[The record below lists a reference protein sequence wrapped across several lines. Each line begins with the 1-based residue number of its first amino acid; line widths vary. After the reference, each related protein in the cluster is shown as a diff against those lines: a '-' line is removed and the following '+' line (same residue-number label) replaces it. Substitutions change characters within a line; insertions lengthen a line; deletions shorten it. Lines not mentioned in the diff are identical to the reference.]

1 MDPELGRN
9 TIPASV
15 LKQITVMSVDISMV
29 MSVGISMVMIQFM
42 RMIISMIAR
51 LRVLYDYE
59 CQYSALSMSTSI
71 SISTNICFG

>member
-1 MDPELGRN
+1 VG
-9 TIPASV
+9 
-15 LKQITVMSVDISMV
+15 ITVMSVGISMVMSVGISMV

-71 SISTNICFG
+71 STSTNICFG